1 MQFAGVSLGRGNIR
15 TQAKTGLEWAT
26 GTVHDC
32 ACYAVCVK
40 SNFYLPDQGIFMRTR
55 CLLMCLLGLGLTPS
69 GVQAQSPPI
78 KQSREV
84 SFYLQQPNGELLQ
97 VPHEYSVQDTEHE
110 GMSRNADRRNT
121 SVMLRLPG
129 AKSTIRLKEGD
140 AIEVWAEL
148 PKKIDPRRIELLN
161 SKPAANSASRT
172 YQLLALE
179 QRRTLE
185 YSGLQSSAGPRR
197 QMAPRTHNPAP
208 ARRVL
213 FHAAIGHRTF
223 LLWRGQ
229 K

>member
-1 MQFAGVSLGRGNIR
+1 
-15 TQAKTGLEWAT
+15 
-26 GTVHDC
+26 
-32 ACYAVCVK
+32 
-40 SNFYLPDQGIFMRTR
+40 MRTK

-110 GMSRNADRRNT
+110 GMSRNADRRNS

-179 QRRTLE
+179 AAKDIGILWPSELSRAETANG
-185 YSGLQSSAGPRR
+185 SSNPQSCLRPASTVSRCHRAPNISALAWTRSRSFRFPKRHV
-197 QMAPRTHNPAP
+197 Q
-208 ARRVL
+208 
-213 FHAAIGHRTF
+213 I
-223 LLWRGQ
+223 Q
-229 K
+229 